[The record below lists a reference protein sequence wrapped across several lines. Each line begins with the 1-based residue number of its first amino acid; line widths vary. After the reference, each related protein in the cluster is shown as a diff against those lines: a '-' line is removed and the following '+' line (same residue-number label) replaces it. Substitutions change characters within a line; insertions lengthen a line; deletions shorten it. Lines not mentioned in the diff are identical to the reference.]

1 MCLVDDDGEYN
12 KKRNSPGTTHNLG
25 LVPITAQPGQNV
37 RDDLLPALRQP
48 ELGEAVLVR
57 DGFVVDS
64 T

>member
-1 MCLVDDDGEYN
+1 MMMDGN
-12 KKRNSPGTTHNLG
+12 TTKKEKKDSPGTTHNLG